1 MVLHKFLLIQKM
13 ERQFREWTERRHK
26 QVLDDF
32 DSLLRET
39 KIITYKSQKQIQE
52 NEQHLKDILAVLEND
67 KRYLVLN
74 EMPQERERLL
84 EEYLTELD
92 RYFNHPINIVN
103 QNQGFHDMLR
113 KCLQYNICHRLTNRK
128 RVLFNNKYHS

>member
-84 EEYLTELD
+84 EEYLNELD

-103 QNQGFHDMLR
+103 QN
-113 KCLQYNICHRLTNRK
+113 
-128 RVLFNNKYHS
+128 